1 MYGLHALCSIK
12 VHGQDLRDDM
22 CANIERLLD
31 EGKEARLTALLDGLS
46 GLANQGNI
54 KDSQTKLGKKLLKLA
69 NDKLQ
74 PLPEHGLSSGRLA
87 NRIHQLAVE
96 ALLLANLPELSARM
110 SDLS

>member
-1 MYGLHALCSIK
+1 MDRDYLKAWDIFERESEKMWPRVKELAQKSQEDLEGQLYGLHALCSIK

-54 KDSQTKLGKKLLKLA
+54 KDSQ
-69 NDKLQ
+69 
-74 PLPEHGLSSGRLA
+74 
-87 NRIHQLAVE
+87 I
-96 ALLLANLPELSARM
+96 
-110 SDLS
+110 